1 MLKGGLAVRG
11 TAGTPAG
18 PAEVVILI
26 KQACEAAADLRTRG
40 TTVRTTT
47 ATPVSRVRPTP
58 ILAIILVSY
67 FMIILDNSI
76 IFTGLPRIQTE
87 MKLSATGLSWV
98 QNAYT
103 LVFGGLLLL
112 GARLGDILGRR
123 RVFIAGLTV
132 FAIASLLVGA
142 APSDWWLITA
152 RALQGIGAAV
162 VAPSSLSLLTATFAA
177 GRERT
182 RAVAAYGAVAGIGAS
197 LGLVVGGALAE
208 WVSWRAGFYV
218 NVPIGLAMIIAAVK
232 FIPESPRA
240 SGRFDVVGAVCSTLG
255 MGALVFA
262 IVNSVDSGW
271 AAPETIM
278 ALVAAAVLLTV
289 FVFNEWKVKQ
299 PIMPLHLFASRER
312 AGAYTARLLFAGTM
326 IGFFF
331 FTTQFLQG
339 VYGYNPLQA
348 GVAFF
353 PMTVVNFFVALAVPR
368 LTHRFGNSVLLA
380 AGLAL
385 TLTGMTWLS
394 RITAETPYLT
404 GVALPLVLIGIGQ
417 GLGFAPL
424 TAAGIAGV
432 TASDAGAASGL
443 VNTSHQL
450 GSALG
455 VGVLVALSANAGS
468 LAGSVAIAYT
478 GGSVLLAAALLVVLV
493 LIVPS
498 ERTARRTARTGSGQ
512 PAPTTSHL

>member
-1 MLKGGLAVRG
+1 MNTITAVPP
-11 TAGTPAG
+11 T
-18 PAEVVILI
+18 
-26 KQACEAAADLRTRG
+26 
-40 TTVRTTT
+40 
-47 ATPVSRVRPTP
+47 RVRPTA
-58 ILAIILVSY
+58 ILAIILVAY

-76 IFTGLPRIQTE
+76 IFTGLPRLQAE
-87 MKLSATGLSWV
+87 LGLSTTGLSWV

-123 RVFIAGLTV
+123 RVFIVGLTV
-132 FAIASLLVGA
+132 FAFASLLIGL
-142 APSDWWLITA
+142 APDDVWLIAA
-152 RALQGIGAAV
+152 RALQGVGAAV

-208 WVSWRAGFYV
+208 WVSWRAGFFV
-218 NVPIGLAMIIAAVK
+218 NVPIGAAMIIAAIRV
-232 FIPESPRA
+232 IPESPGA
-240 SGRFDVVGAVCSTLG
+240 TGRFDVLGALCSTLG

-262 IVNSVDSGW
+262 IVNSTDAGW
-271 AAPETIM
+271 AAPETIT
-278 ALVAAAVLLTV
+278 ALAAAAVLLSLLV
-289 FVFNEWKVKQ
+289 MNERKAKQ

-312 AGAYTARLLFAGTM
+312 AGAYAARLLFAGTM

-339 VYGYNPLQA
+339 VYGFNPLQA

-368 LTHRFGNSVLLA
+368 LTQRFGNAPLLA

-385 TLTGMTWLS
+385 TLAGMTWLS
-394 RITAETPYLT
+394 TITADTPYLT
-404 GVALPLVLIGIGQ
+404 GVALPMVLIGVGQ
-417 GLGFAPL
+417 GLAFAPL
-424 TAAGIAGV
+424 TSAGIAG
-432 TASDAGAASGL
+432 ASANDAGAASGL

-455 VGVLVALSANAGS
+455 VGVLVAVSAKAGS
-468 LAGSVAIAYT
+468 LAGTVAVAYT
-478 GGSVLLAAALLVVLV
+478 GGSIMLATALLVTLV
-493 LIVPS
+493 LIVPA
-498 ERTARRTARTGSGQ
+498 ERVVRRNSRAM
-512 PAPTTSHL
+512 P

>member
-1 MLKGGLAVRG
+1 MN
-11 TAGTPAG
+11 
-18 PAEVVILI
+18 
-26 KQACEAAADLRTRG
+26 
-40 TTVRTTT
+40 TTT
-47 ATPVSRVRPTP
+47 AAPATRVRPRA

-76 IFTGLPRIQTE
+76 IFTGLPRLQAE
-87 MKLSATGLSWV
+87 MNLSATGLSWV

-132 FAIASLLVGA
+132 FAFASLLIGV
-142 APSDWWLITA
+142 APNDWWLIAA
-152 RALQGIGAAV
+152 RALQGTGAAV
-162 VAPSSLSLLTATFAA
+162 VAPSALSLLTVTFAA

-182 RAVAAYGAVAGIGAS
+182 RAVASYGAVAGIGAS
-197 LGLVVGGALAE
+197 LGLLVGGALTE
-208 WVSWRAGFYV
+208 WVSWRAGFYL
-218 NVPIGLAMIIAAVK
+218 NVPIGIAMVIAAVK

-240 SGRFDVVGAVCSTLG
+240 AGRFDVLGAVCSTLG
-255 MGALVFA
+255 VGALVFA
-262 IVNSVDSGW
+262 IVHSTDAGW
-271 AAPETIM
+271 AAPETVT
-278 ALVAAAVLLTV
+278 ALVAAVVLLTLLV
-289 FVFNEWKVKQ
+289 VNERRVQQ

-368 LTHRFGNSVLLA
+368 LTHRFGNAALLA

-385 TLTGMTWLS
+385 ALAGMTWLS
-394 RITAETPYLT
+394 TITAATPYLT

-417 GLGFAPL
+417 GIAFAPL

-432 TASDAGAASGL
+432 GAKDAGAASGL

-478 GGSVLLAAALLVVLV
+478 GGSVLLAAALLAVLV
-493 LIVPS
+493 LIVPA
-498 ERTARRTARTGSGQ
+498 ERAARRTARTMSGQ
-512 PAPTTSHL
+512 PGPARSVLLNTPD